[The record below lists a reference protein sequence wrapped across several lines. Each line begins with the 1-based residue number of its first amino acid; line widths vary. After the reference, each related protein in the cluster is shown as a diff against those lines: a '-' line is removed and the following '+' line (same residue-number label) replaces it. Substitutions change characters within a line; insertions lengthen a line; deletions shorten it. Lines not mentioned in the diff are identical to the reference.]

1 MLNINHQ
8 ILLHN
13 VPLSGIILDQE
24 PYVAVSILPDFCIS
38 KIHIAL
44 LTGNMIFQVLYY
56 TRIQLTAF

>member
-24 PYVAVSILPDFCIS
+24 PYVAVNILPDFCIS

-44 LTGNMIFQVLYY
+44 PTTAVKPLEYQVY
-56 TRIQLTAF
+56 